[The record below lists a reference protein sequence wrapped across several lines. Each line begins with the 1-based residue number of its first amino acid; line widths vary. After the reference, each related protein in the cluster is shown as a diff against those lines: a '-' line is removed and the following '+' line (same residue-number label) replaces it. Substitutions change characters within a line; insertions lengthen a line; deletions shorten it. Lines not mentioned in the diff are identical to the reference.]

1 MSSGFG
7 RSINTQ
13 TRSPVPEPKD
23 LVSKRVKEKGSKV
36 RRMRQNSYTDI
47 ISKHFSVNEKF
58 DYLIR

>member
-36 RRMRQNSYTDI
+36 RRDA
-47 ISKHFSVNEKF
+47 SKF
-58 DYLIR
+58 I

>member
-23 LVSKRVKEKGSKV
+23 LVSKRV
-36 RRMRQNSYTDI
+36 RRRGQKYGGMRQNYIIEI
-47 ISKHFSVNEKF
+47 ISKRFSVNEKF